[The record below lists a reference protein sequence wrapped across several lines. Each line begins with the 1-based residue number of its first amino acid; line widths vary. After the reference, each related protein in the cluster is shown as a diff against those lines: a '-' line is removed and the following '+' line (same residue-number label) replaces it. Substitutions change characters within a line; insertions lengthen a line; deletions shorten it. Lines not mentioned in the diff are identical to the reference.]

1 MAKNQIKMLN
11 ETVRKIPLF
20 AGLSPSQI
28 NAVLGVCQLKRLPA
42 NTVVCASGT
51 QATEMY
57 ILLSGELAVVT
68 GDGTRVATLAPV
80 TTVGEM
86 GVLTRQERKATIE
99 TVTDCNLLMI
109 PRMGFEMVLEA
120 DLAVQARVY
129 RNLFTSLADKIVQDN
144 VRLRDHLLEKAAQEE
159 RVRLFRR
166 RAEMAVDLLVK
177 EAGMNRDQVEAR
189 LDDQLRTGEHLRV
202 LIVDDEEE
210 IRGLLRQ
217 TLADYDTL
225 EASTGE
231 EALAALRQGGVDL
244 LVTDIRMPGMDGYA
258 LLDEVKQEFPE
269 LPVVAI
275 SGVVSDRDAQEYEF
289 DGFMEK
295 PLDLQGFRQLVGEA
309 VERGS

>member
-258 LLDEVKQEFPE
+258 LLAEVKQEFPE